1 MDSTGVISLLT
12 DSSDRVHDLSGY
24 FSKTLSDNRF
34 WTYFKLIKSPA
45 DGHCLIH
52 SIVTVLI
59 FLNHNIQDHCTLFDK
74 LKWECDNH
82 HAKYL
87 PDFIGTFDDF
97 HYQMNQYIYNRVYDT
112 GFCDLIPSILCN
124 ILNTTIVI
132 IDKEICDYNVY
143 VIHPFDKVPSDEV
156 LGSFIDV
163 SRLIILHRSGDH
175 YDACVKVK
183 SFEMFLKSLITLKC
197 TKTCFI
203 ALLSQVWTQYL
214 VVMKP
219 STKSRLTLLTRL
231 FVLKLK
237 IPSVL
242 RMPPFVSSHTGYQA
256 IHVIHYAMVM
266 RMLPHQ
272 GRMPLLL
279 PMMLKINCH

>member
-1 MDSTGVISLLT
+1 
-12 DSSDRVHDLSGY
+12 
-24 FSKTLSDNRF
+24 
-34 WTYFKLIKSPA
+34 
-45 DGHCLIH
+45 
-52 SIVTVLI
+52 
-59 FLNHNIQDHCTLFDK
+59 
-74 LKWECDNH
+74 
-82 HAKYL
+82 
-87 PDFIGTFDDF
+87 
-97 HYQMNQYIYNRVYDT
+97 MNQYIYNRVYNT

-132 IDKEICDYNVY
+132 IDTEICDYNVY
-143 VIHPFDKVPSDEV
+143 VIHPFDKVPSDEALV
-156 LGSFIDV
+156 SFIDV

-183 SFEMFLKSLITLKC
+183 SFERKTLITLKC

-203 ALLSQVWTQYL
+203 SLLSQVWTQYL

-219 STKSRLTLLTRL
+219 SKESRLTLLTRL

-237 IPSVL
+237 MPSVL
-242 RMPPFVSSHTGYQA
+242 RKPPFVSSHTGYQA

-279 PMMLKINCH
+279 PMMLKINCHWKRWNNSNQSTQKIS